1 MQYIMD
7 RHALRLGDGI
17 GGRFAEMLARL
28 PPDLREE
35 RAPRGFLGPEVFV
48 GLRAGEEVQALPGAG
63 GGDVEEAAGLDIVG
77 FLVELADVLV
87 DRFFLAAGLVDGGEE
102 QPCGKERLPDE
113 ERLRAGAR

>member
-1 MQYIMD
+1 MQHIVD

-63 GGDVEEAAGLDIVG
+63 GGDVEEAAAPDFVVFFVEPPYILVG
-77 FLVELADVLV
+77 RKRARRYRGRPPLL
-87 DRFFLAAGLVDGGEE
+87 RRRHPRQAA
-102 QPCGKERLPDE
+102 PAPP
-113 ERLRAGAR
+113 RLRE